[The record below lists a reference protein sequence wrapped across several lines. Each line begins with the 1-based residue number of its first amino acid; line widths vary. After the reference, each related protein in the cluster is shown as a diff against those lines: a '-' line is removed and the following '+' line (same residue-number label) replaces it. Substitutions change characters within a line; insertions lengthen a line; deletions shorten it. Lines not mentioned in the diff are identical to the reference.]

1 MKCTTILVS
10 LSLPLLL
17 SACGGGG
24 GDEASQESFTYF
36 QLNTLNWSSPTN
48 ATYGH
53 YDGFS
58 SKPSFVCSGST
69 NGQPSNF
76 NKQAG
81 WRTPTTF
88 ELQQLYGAANRPAAW
103 KSGQVWAQPAGTSL
117 SNLDGIPQGID
128 LATGQ
133 YFSGTARDLRAHV
146 VCVKPV

>member
-1 MKCTTILVS
+1 MKFSTALS
-10 LSLPLLL
+10 RMSLPLLL

-24 GDEASQESFTYF
+24 SDAASQESFTYF
-36 QLNTLNWSSPTN
+36 QLNTLNWSSPTS

-53 YDGFS
+53 YDGVTS
-58 SKPSFVCSGST
+58 TPSFICSGSI

-76 NKQAG
+76 NKQDG

-88 ELQQLYGAANRPAAW
+88 ELQELFGAANRPAAW
-103 KSGQVWAQPAGTSL
+103 KAGQVWAQPAGTSL
-117 SNLDGIPQGID
+117 SNLTGIPQGID

-133 YFSGTARDLRAHV
+133 YFSGTALDLRARV